1 MIIFYLLDNITQLHL
16 LEADII
22 RTGSIANLA
31 SAATVA
37 ASSFSMQISDP
48 RALLDLINRDRL
60 TQYLGF
66 KPPSLQR
73 ISDHTLTH
81 SNQVSFSEPYGVA
94 GESSK
99 SENSAIHSGEPIL
112 NNQVTQVNSEDS
124 LNSLTKLRG
133 KVLRLG
139 DFIDTDA
146 VCSRPLSLCF

>member
-1 MIIFYLLDNITQLHL
+1 LKAN
-16 LEADII
+16 II
-22 RTGSIANLA
+22 RPGSIANLA

-73 ISDHTLTH
+73 ISDHTLTQA
-81 SNQVSFSEPYGVA
+81 NQVHFSEPYGVE
-94 GESSK
+94 GEPS
-99 SENSAIHSGEPIL
+99 NSANSSIHSGEPIL
-112 NNQVTQVNSEDS
+112 NNEDTQVNSEDS
-124 LNSLTKLRG
+124 LAMLKGN
-133 KVLRLG
+133 VLRLG

-146 VCSRPLSLCF
+146 VCSRSLSLCF